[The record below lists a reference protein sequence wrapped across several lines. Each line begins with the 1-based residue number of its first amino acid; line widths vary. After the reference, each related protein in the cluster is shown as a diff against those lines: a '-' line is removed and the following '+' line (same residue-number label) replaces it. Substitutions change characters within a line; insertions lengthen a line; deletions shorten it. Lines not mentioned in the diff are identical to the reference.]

1 MPRCWC
7 IILLF
12 TLTTTS
18 LPARKHK
25 TLPSDSLLSSTLPA
39 PSKPKGLRGFLQ
51 SITEVDTNYIAPNR
65 YHACAMLLGEK
76 RYSFYSLSARDAD
89 GNKQELRFSPDT
101 PFRVGPYVGFSL
113 LFLGYT
119 FNMGARGSS
128 LDRSSLY
135 LSLYSQ
141 FIGVDF
147 YYEADAN
154 NYRLKSAKG
163 FGDSNANNIRNVSFS
178 GMSTYFMNLHVYY
191 LFNNKHFSYPAAYS
205 QSTVQKRSTGG
216 FILGFNYTHENVK
229 FDYTKL
235 PSSLLYDEKGN
246 PLMLDALKVGTVHYR
261 DYSISA
267 GYGYNWVFGK
277 NFLANFTFSPTCGY
291 NFSKGEKFNATE
303 KLFDLDALNLDFITR
318 ASVVWNNSRYFA
330 GVSFVSHT
338 YSYKK
343 PMFSI
348 RNSLITTSF
357 YAGFNFL
364 KKKKYK
370 ECTQKTLQ
378 SNTIR

>member
-1 MPRCWC
+1 MCLLLAFTPLYAQNGEMPAADS
-7 IILLF
+7 
-12 TLTTTS
+12 TS
-18 LPARKHK
+18 L
-25 TLPSDSLLSSTLPA
+25 SDLQPVSRR
-39 PSKPKGLRGFLQ
+39 KGLRGFLQ

-89 GNKQELRFSPDT
+89 GNKQELRFSPDM
-101 PFRVGPYVGFSL
+101 PFRAGPYVGFSL

-119 FNMGARGSS
+119 FNIGAKGSS
-128 LDRSSLY
+128 LDRSSIY

-141 FIGVDF
+141 FVGIDY

-154 NYRLKSAKG
+154 NYRLKSVKG
-163 FGDSNANNIRNVSFS
+163 FGNDVADRINDVSFS
-178 GMSTYFMNLHVYY
+178 GMSTYFMNLHIYY

-235 PSSLLYDEKGN
+235 PPALLHDENGN
-246 PLMLDALKVGTVHYR
+246 PLLLDELKVGAVHYR

-277 NFLANFTFSPTCGY
+277 NLLANFTFSPTFGY
-291 NFSKGEKFNATE
+291 NFSKGEKFNASE
-303 KLFDLDALNLDFITR
+303 KLFDLDALNFDLITR

-330 GVSFVSHT
+330 GVSFVGHT
-338 YSYKK
+338 YTYKK

-348 RNSLITTSF
+348 RNSLMTLSF
-357 YAGFNFL
+357 YTGFNFL
-364 KKKKYK
+364 KKKKY
-370 ECTQKTLQ
+370 
-378 SNTIR
+378 RR

>member
-1 MPRCWC
+1 MLRWVCLFLG
-7 IILLF
+7 LL
-12 TLTTTS
+12 LTVS
-18 LPARKHK
+18 PLSAENHEHAAA
-25 TLPSDSLLSSTLPA
+25 DSLFSSDLQP
-39 PSKPKGLRGFLQ
+39 KPKRKGLRGFLQ

-76 RYSFYSLSARDAD
+76 RYSFYSLSAHDAD
-89 GNKQELRFSPDT
+89 GNKQELRFSPDM
-101 PFRVGPYVGFSL
+101 PFRMGPYVGFSL

-119 FNMGARGSS
+119 FNIGAKGSS
-128 LDRSSLY
+128 FDRSSIY

-141 FIGVDF
+141 FVGIDY

-154 NYRLKSAKG
+154 NYRLKSASG
-163 FGDSNANNIRNVSFS
+163 FGNDAADGIRDMSFS

-216 FILGFNYTHENVK
+216 FILGFNYTHENVR

-235 PSSLLYDEKGN
+235 PSALLYDDKGH
-246 PLMLDALKVGTVHYR
+246 PLLLDELKVGAVHYR

-267 GYGYNWVFGK
+267 GYGYNWVFHK
-277 NFLANFTFSPTCGY
+277 NFLANFTFSPTFGY
-291 NFSKGEKFNATE
+291 NFSKGEKFNASE
-303 KLFDLDALNLDFITR
+303 KLFDLDALNFDFITR

-330 GVSFVSHT
+330 GISLVGHT
-338 YSYKK
+338 YTYKK

-348 RNSLITTSF
+348 RNSLVTASF

-370 ECTQKTLQ
+370 K
-378 SNTIR
+378 